1 MATGRSVTDPY
12 GVNAMW
18 RSLHRW
24 WLGWQKPK
32 ITAALRQFNEQMLIQ
47 TRHGTHT
54 EFMDSLSPSEA
65 RAYLGAFDHWLVRK
79 NPQATADD
87 YYWHAMLL
95 RHFFPDPR
103 LEEADL
109 RCAVALDPDNV
120 DIWVSLGH
128 MAAELKRWD
137 EAIKCYEA
145 GIKAL
150 PGNFFPWYGRAMVYM
165 ELRRFDES
173 LHDINIAIEIHPNLA
188 YGYEVRGQIYDRM
201 GDLEKAVTDLDFAV
215 QSSAAT
221 PDTQRLRNELL
232 RKFERKKSHGR
243 L

>member
-1 MATGRSVTDPY
+1 
-12 GVNAMW
+12 MW

-24 WLGWQKPK
+24 WLSWQNPK
-32 ITAALRQFNEQMLIQ
+32 MTAALRQFNEQMLIQ
-47 TRHGTHT
+47 TRRGTHT

-65 RAYLGAFDHWLVRK
+65 RVYLAAFDRWLVGK

-87 YYWHAMLL
+87 YYWRSTLV
-95 RHFFPDPR
+95 RYFFPDPR
-103 LEEADL
+103 LEKADL
-109 RCAVALDPDNV
+109 RCAVALDPGNV

-128 MAAELKRWD
+128 MAAERKHWD
-137 EAIKCYEA
+137 EAVEYYEA

-150 PGNFFPWYGRAMVYM
+150 PQNFFPWYGRAMAYM

-173 LHDINIAIEIHPNLA
+173 LHDINTAIEIHPHLA

-201 GDLEKAVTDLDFAV
+201 GDLEKAVADLDFAV

-221 PDTQRLRNELL
+221 PFTQRLRNELW
-232 RKFERKKSHGR
+232 RKLERKNSHGR